1 MRRIAAP
8 AVLALV
14 AAACGGSAPAAVTPT
29 TSPPPVSVPVTLPPT
44 EPPATVTPVPSLPA
58 GVPTA
63 YPGDVASGDVPL
75 EALIPKGARAEGS
88 WYASLPSGDAI
99 VVAYADRSDDPFRAA
114 RGLVV
119 WRRLDADPP
128 WRAVFGLS
136 HPADEGVLGI
146 DAIVADV
153 TGDGSPDAL
162 VEESTGG
169 SGACGNWR
177 VIDLAEAAQVWERP
191 ELCDAQVVPSAVPVG
206 LSLTQAVYAPGDSHC
221 CPSAMRTTVYVYGP
235 GGWTVAKKKVTPTG

>member
-14 AAACGGSAPAAVTPT
+14 AAACGGSAPAAAPSSGTA
-29 TSPPPVSVPVTLPPT
+29 PPPSVIVSASSSPTLIPSPT
-44 EPPATVTPVPSLPA
+44 PSLPA

-63 YPGDVASGDVPL
+63 YPSDAPSGDVPL
-75 EALIPKGARAEGS
+75 SALIPEGAHVEGS
-88 WYASLPSGDAI
+88 WYASLPAGDAI
-99 VVAYADRSDDPFRAA
+99 VVVYADRSSDPFRAT

-119 WRRLDADPP
+119 WRRFDADPP

-136 HPADEGVLGI
+136 HRADEGVLAI
-146 DAIVADV
+146 DAILADV

-162 VEESTGG
+162 VDESTGG

-177 VIDLAEAAQVWERP
+177 VIDLAAAAQVWERP
-191 ELCDAQVVPSAVPVG
+191 ELCDAHVVPSADPVG
-206 LSLTQAVYAPGDSHC
+206 LTLTEAVYAPGDSHC
-221 CPSAMRTTVYVYGP
+221 CPSATRTTVYVYGD
-235 GGWTVAKKKVTPTG
+235 GRWSVAKKKVTPNP